1 MILLYNLCQL
11 VILAVAW
18 PALIILVLGKAK
30 YRKTFLSRLGI
41 GLRHHLPAATDD
53 RKTVWIH
60 ALSVGEVS
68 SARPLVRGLR
78 EAFPELRIIVS
89 TATSTGRQVAHTLL
103 ASHVNAIIA
112 SPLDFQ
118 PAVSGFL
125 DAIRPD
131 IFILVETDFWPNLLT
146 ALQKKNIPTILV
158 NGRISAKSFT
168 AYRRTAF
175 FFRPLFQSFS
185 HLCMQTME
193 DLGKMRGFGVDPGR
207 LHCPGN
213 LKYDTFLYNN
223 VGHTDRFSWYIPDN
237 SLVFLAGSTHAG
249 EEDIIFSVCS
259 ELKKKYENLFL
270 ILAPRDPG
278 RGREVGQLAAGHHLS
293 CTYRSDQQA
302 KAADLLILDSMGEL
316 PWLYALADIAF
327 VGGSMVSRGGHN
339 PIEPAG
345 LGVPIL
351 FGRHMEDFSE
361 ISRDL
366 VLAGGALE
374 VTGQESLQTTLSC
387 LLASKDQRQK
397 IGNLARQCIKRQRGV
412 VERHLEIIRP
422 YL

>member
-1 MILLYNLCQL
+1 MIPLYNLCQL
-11 VILAVAW
+11 VILTVVW
-18 PALIILVLGKAK
+18 PALVILILCKVK
-30 YRKTFLSRLGI
+30 YRKTILSRLGV
-41 GLRHHLPAATDD
+41 GLRRHFPAGPGD

-78 EAFPELRIIVS
+78 EAFPEIRIVVS
-89 TATSTGRQVAHTLL
+89 TATATGRQVAHTLL
-103 ASHVNAIIA
+103 ASHVNAVIA

-118 PAVSGFL
+118 PAVALFL
-125 DAIRPD
+125 DTIRPD
-131 IFILVETDFWPNLLT
+131 LFILVETDFWPNLLT

-158 NGRISAKSFT
+158 NGRISARSFS

-193 DLGKMRGFGVDPGR
+193 DLGKMREFGVDSER

-213 LKYDTFLYNN
+213 LKYDTFLYTN
-223 VGHTDRFSWYIPDN
+223 GGRTEQFSRFIPDR
-237 SLVFLAGSTHAG
+237 SLVFLAGSTHEG

-278 RGREVGQLAAGHHLS
+278 RGREIGQLAASHQLS
-293 CTYRSDQQA
+293 SMYRSDNQA

-345 LGVPIL
+345 HAVPIL

-374 VTGQESLQTTLSC
+374 VTGSESLHHTLNR
-387 LLASKDQRQK
+387 LLASKEQRQK
-397 IGNLARQCIKRQRGV
+397 IGRLARECIERQRGV

>member
-1 MILLYNLCQL
+1 MIPLYNLCQM
-11 VILAVAW
+11 VILIVTW
-18 PALIILVLGKAK
+18 PALILLILCKAK
-30 YRKTFLSRLGI
+30 YRKTILSRLGV
-41 GLRHHLPAATDD
+41 GLRRHFPAVPAN

-78 EAFPELRIIVS
+78 ETFPEIRIVVS
-89 TATSTGRQVAHTLL
+89 TATATGRQVAHRLL
-103 ASHVNAIIA
+103 AGHVNAVIA

-118 PAVSGFL
+118 PTVSIFL

-131 IFILVETDFWPNLLT
+131 LFILVETDFWPNLLS

-158 NGRISAKSFT
+158 NGRISARSFS

-175 FFRPLFQSFS
+175 FFRPLFRSFS
-185 HLCMQTME
+185 NLCMQTME
-193 DLGKMRGFGVDPGR
+193 DLGKMREIGVDPGR

-223 VGHTDRFSWYIPDN
+223 KEQTDQLTRFIPDN
-237 SLVFLAGSTHAG
+237 SLVFLAGSTHEG

-259 ELKKKYENLFL
+259 ELKKQYENLFL
-270 ILAPRDPG
+270 IIAPRDPG
-278 RGREVGQLAAGHHLS
+278 RGRVIGQLAAGHQLS
-293 CTYRSDQQA
+293 CMYRSDNQA

-327 VGGSMVSRGGHN
+327 VGGSMVGQGGHN

-345 LGVPIL
+345 LGIPIL

-374 VTGQESLQTTLSC
+374 VSGEESLRETMSR

-397 IGNLARQCIKRQRGV
+397 IGSLARACIERQRGV
-412 VERHLEIIRP
+412 VERHLKIIRP